1 MPNNAVPLK
10 QYGLRVIQGHRKW
23 HHLINQIVVTNLLLV
38 SHSNYDLML
47 YYSWEKARYGWV
59 SQFIHTP
66 PAVDDPVRKVP
77 SEYYHNVW
85 YTKPRMVRQWKRM

>member
-10 QYGLRVIQGHRKW
+10 QYGLRVIQGHQKW

-47 YYSWEKARYGWV
+47 YYS
-59 SQFIHTP
+59 
-66 PAVDDPVRKVP
+66 
-77 SEYYHNVW
+77 
-85 YTKPRMVRQWKRM
+85 